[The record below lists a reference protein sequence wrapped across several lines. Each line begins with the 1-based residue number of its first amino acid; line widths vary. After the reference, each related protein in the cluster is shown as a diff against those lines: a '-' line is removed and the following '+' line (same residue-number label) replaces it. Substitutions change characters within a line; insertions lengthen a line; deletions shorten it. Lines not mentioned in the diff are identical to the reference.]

1 VWFRASVPFRREFG
15 MQTLV
20 WAAFCVAR
28 AVLRLVV
35 LLHSGVGGF
44 VVVSI
49 VTGAPPYALLVGW
62 GIWHARRS
70 FSLLDAAALAG

>member
-1 VWFRASVPFRREFG
+1 

-28 AVLRLVV
+28 AALRLVV
-35 LLHSGVGGF
+35 LLHGGVGGF

-62 GIWHARRS
+62 GVWHARRS
-70 FSLLDAAALAG
+70 FSRLDDAAFAT